1 MMNRRVTNRRTDEE
15 SASDRLSAGTK
26 EKGGMEMDRIEP
38 PPDTPKRP
46 PYKNPRLII
55 LFLLLFIG
63 AIFGL
68 RYYLH
73 AREVESTD
81 DAFIEAHVVQIS
93 PKVAGHV
100 IDVEVNDNQEVKQG
114 DLLVAVDPRDFEVRL
129 VQARA
134 AEASARGR
142 LQQAESQLPVARANL
157 GQAEAEV
164 QVAETNAAQR
174 ESDLKR
180 VERLGELAS
189 RKEVD
194 DAVAAVRT
202 ARAQLMAARRRMAG
216 AEAQVAYTESQV
228 KTAQAEA
235 AQTAV
240 AIQQAELQLSYTK
253 VFAPEAGRVTRKSVE
268 SGMYIQPGQ
277 ALMAIVPRQVWVVAN
292 FKETQLTHMR
302 PGQPV
307 DLRVDAYPD
316 RRFKGHV
323 DSIQAGSG
331 ARFSLLPPENAT
343 GNFVKVV
350 QRIPVKIV
358 FDGPTDA
365 GPFLAPGMSVRPEVR
380 VR

>member
-1 MMNRRVTNRRTDEE
+1 MNRRVTNRRTGEE
-15 SASDRLSAGTK
+15 TAPDRLSPGAK
-26 EKGGMEMDRIEP
+26 EMEGMEMDRVDQP
-38 PPDTPKRP
+38 PAPPRRP
-46 PYKNPRLII
+46 PYKNPRFI
-55 LFLLLFIG
+55 LLLLLLLAG
-63 AIFGL
+63 AVFGL

-73 AREVESTD
+73 ARTVESTD

-100 IDVEVNDNQEVKQG
+100 AEVRVKDNQEVKKG
-114 DLLVAVDPRDFEVRL
+114 DLLVVIDPRDFEVRL
-129 VQARA
+129 AQAHAEEA
-134 AEASARGR
+134 AARGKLR
-142 LQQAESQLPVARANL
+142 QAESQLPVARANL

-174 ESDLKR
+174 EADLKR

-194 DAVAAVRT
+194 DATAAVRT
-202 ARAQLMAARRRMAG
+202 ARAQLTAAKRRMAG
-216 AEAQVAYTESQV
+216 ADAQVAYTESQIR
-228 KTAQAEA
+228 TAQAEVNQA
-235 AQTAV
+235 AV
-240 AIQQAELQLSYTK
+240 AIQQADLQLTYTRL
-253 VFAPEAGRVTRKSVE
+253 FAPEEGRVTRKSVE
-268 SGMYIQPGQ
+268 PGVYVQPGQ
-277 ALMAIVPRQVWVVAN
+277 ALMALVPKQVWVVAN
-292 FKETQLTHMR
+292 FKETQLTDMR

-307 DLRVDAYPD
+307 EIRVDAYPD
-316 RRFKGHV
+316 QLFRGHV

-350 QRIPVKIV
+350 QRFPVKIV
-358 FDGPTDA
+358 FDRPNDA

>member
-1 MMNRRVTNRRTDEE
+1 
-15 SASDRLSAGTK
+15 
-26 EKGGMEMDRIEP
+26 MEMDRVDQP
-38 PPDTPKRP
+38 SGTPKRP
-46 PYKNPRLII
+46 LYKNPRFIL
-55 LFLLLFIG
+55 LFLILLAG
-63 AIFGL
+63 AVFGL

-73 AREVESTD
+73 ARLVESTD

-100 IDVEVNDNQEVKQG
+100 AEVRVKDNQEVKKG
-114 DLLVAVDPRDFEVRL
+114 DLLVAIDPRDFEVRL
-129 VQARA
+129 AQAHAEEA
-134 AEASARGR
+134 AARGKLR
-142 LQQAESQLPVARANL
+142 QAESQLPVARANL

-174 ESDLKR
+174 EADLKR

-202 ARAQLMAARRRMAG
+202 ARAQLTAARRRMAG
-216 AEAQVAYTESQV
+216 ANAQVAYTESQIR
-228 KTAQAEA
+228 TAQADVNQA
-235 AQTAV
+235 AV
-240 AIQQAELQLSYTK
+240 AIQQADLQLTYTRL
-253 VFAPEAGRVTRKSVE
+253 FAPEEGRVTRKSVE
-268 SGMYIQPGQ
+268 PGAYVQPGQ
-277 ALMAIVPRQVWVVAN
+277 ALLALVPKQVWVVAN
-292 FKETQLTHMR
+292 FKETQLTDMR

-307 DLRVDAYPD
+307 EIRVDAYPD
-316 RRFKGHV
+316 QVFKGHV

-350 QRIPVKIV
+350 QRFPVKIV
-358 FDGPTDA
+358 FDRPNDA
-365 GPFLAPGMSVRPEVR
+365 GPFLAPGMSVQPEVR

>member
-1 MMNRRVTNRRTDEE
+1 
-15 SASDRLSAGTK
+15 
-26 EKGGMEMDRIEP
+26 MEMDRIEP
-38 PPDTPKRP
+38 PADPPKRP
-46 PYKNPRLII
+46 PYKNPRLIA
-55 LFLLLFIG
+55 LFLLLLIG

-73 AREVESTD
+73 ARQVESTD

-93 PKVAGHV
+93 PRVAGH
-100 IDVEVNDNQEVKQG
+100 IAEVRVRDNQEVKKG
-114 DLLVAVDPRDFEVRL
+114 ELLVAIDPRDFEVRL
-129 VQARA
+129 AQARA
-134 AEASARGR
+134 EAAAARGKLR
-142 LQQAESQLPVARANL
+142 QAETQLPVARANL

-194 DAVAAVRT
+194 DATAAVRT
-202 ARAQLMAARRRMAG
+202 ARAQLTAAKRRMAG

-228 KTAQAEA
+228 KTAQAEVD
-235 AQTAV
+235 QTAV
-240 AIQQAELQLSYTK
+240 AIRQADLQLTYTQLT
-253 VFAPEAGRVTRKSVE
+253 APEDGRVTRKSVE
-268 SGMYIQPGQ
+268 PGVYVQPGQ
-277 ALMAIVPRQVWVVAN
+277 ALMALVPRQVWVVAN
-292 FKETQLTHMR
+292 FKETQLTDMR

-307 DLRVDAYPD
+307 DIQVDAYPGKVF
-316 RRFKGHV
+316 RGHV

-350 QRIPVKIV
+350 QRFPVKIV
-358 FDGPTDA
+358 FDRPDDA